1 VIRGLSCVL
10 ALEGTPKCKKKKK
23 ANGKGMEQHEATT
36 ATVSGMHKHPWPC
49 FRMLPYVLELCFL
62 GYQMMV
68 SPDSVYHQLIL
79 YINALF
85 SCILHGYR
93 IAIAML

>member
-1 VIRGLSCVL
+1 VLSSVL

-23 ANGKGMEQHEATT
+23 KKKKGRGMEQHEATT

-49 FRMLPYVLELCFL
+49 FRMLPYVLELCFF

-68 SPDSVYHQLIL
+68 SPDSVYHQMIL
-79 YINALF
+79 
-85 SCILHGYR
+85 
-93 IAIAML
+93 